1 MVVPTHHH
9 TRSRVGKRRS
19 HLALKPPQLVKCPH
33 CANMILPHRV
43 CPYCGYYKEREVIDV
58 YKGLSKK
65 ERKRKQKEMKEKQ
78 EENKK

>member
-19 HLALKPPQLVKCPH
+19 HQALKPLNLIKCPH
-33 CANMILPHRV
+33 CNSKILPHRV
-43 CPYCGYYKEREVIDV
+43 CPYCGYYKGKEVINV

-65 ERKRKQKEMKEKQ
+65 EMKKRKAELQ
-78 EENKK
+78 EQET